1 MKEGGYKAPWLT
13 VSVPVAKFLANVVP
27 ALKGAKRFLGKD
39 MVKNT
44 TKAEDILGISY
55 IDIKKSILDDAKSL
69 TEFDKV

>member
-1 MKEGGYKAPWLT
+1 M
-13 VSVPVAKFLANVVP
+13 P

-69 TEFDKV
+69 TEFNKI